1 MAKIN
6 FTKEDEAKMYSLAV
20 QFLFAN
26 TAWKT
31 TVGTVTDLIE
41 LIHSTHINTLKEHYK
56 MYKSQLEKLDVEDRW
71 GENEKDVYKI
81 KLLSDKKE
89 FIELLIGYKLFKQQ
103 EEDIVKEKLALN
115 KKIAELEDSMKT
127 PEQRLAELKAKQAS
141 L

>member
-6 FTKEDEAKMYSLAV
+6 FTKEDEVKMYNLAV

-31 TVGTVTDLIE
+31 TVGTHTDLSE
-41 LIHSTHINTLKEHYK
+41 LIHSTHVNTLKEHYK
-56 MYKSQLEKLDVEDRW
+56 MYKKQLEKLDVEDRW
-71 GENEKDVYKI
+71 GENEKDVYRI
-81 KLLSDKKE
+81 KELTAKKD

-103 EEDIVKEKLALN
+103 EAETVKEKLALD
-115 KKIAELEDSMKT
+115 KQIAELEDSMKT
-127 PEQRLAELKAKQAS
+127 PEQRLAELNAKRAS

>member
-6 FTKEDEAKMYSLAV
+6 FTKEDEVKMYNLAV

-31 TVGTVTDLIE
+31 TVGTHTDLSE
-41 LIHSTHINTLKEHYK
+41 LIHSTHVNTLKEHYK
-56 MYKSQLEKLDVEDRW
+56 MYKKQLEKLDVEDRW
-71 GENEKDVYKI
+71 GENEKDVYRI
-81 KLLSDKKE
+81 KELTAKKD

-103 EEDIVKEKLALN
+103 EAETVKEKLALD
-115 KKIAELEDSMKT
+115 KQIAELEDSMKT
-127 PEQRLAELKAKQAS
+127 PEQRLAALNAKRAS

>member
-6 FTKEDEAKMYSLAV
+6 FTKEDEVKMYNLAV

-31 TVGTVTDLIE
+31 TVGTHTDLSE
-41 LIHSTHINTLKEHYK
+41 LIHSTHVNTLKEHYK
-56 MYKSQLEKLDVEDRW
+56 MYKKQLEKLDVEDRW
-71 GENEKDVYKI
+71 GENEKDVYRI
-81 KLLSDKKE
+81 KELTAKKD

-103 EEDIVKEKLALN
+103 EAETVKEKLALD
-115 KKIAELEDSMKT
+115 KQIAELEDSMKT
-127 PEQRLAELKAKQAS
+127 PEQRLAELTAKRAS